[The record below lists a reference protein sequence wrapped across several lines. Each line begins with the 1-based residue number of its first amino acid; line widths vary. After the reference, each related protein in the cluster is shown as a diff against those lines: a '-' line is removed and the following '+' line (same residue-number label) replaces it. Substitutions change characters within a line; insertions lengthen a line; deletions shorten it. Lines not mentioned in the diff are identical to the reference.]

1 MSMLANPLVG
11 RGDAL
16 AALLDRTRVLR
27 HSHISLVG
35 LGGVGKTRLVAE
47 LLTRQPVERAVW
59 MTLDE
64 QTTTAHFWGW
74 LCDGL
79 ELPDPDDL
87 DLICDTFWQSQTWL
101 IVDDAH
107 HASAF
112 VRVAIMVLLRRYPG
126 RGNAQAFVLVV
137 GREHWLPPPETAPL
151 MLEGLAS
158 ADAQRLCSDM
168 MARYGRISADMVE
181 GGAAAIAEYACNHPS
196 LIWET
201 VTRVVRDQPLPILA
215 WPSDDPLADEL
226 LDAPMGWALA
236 RLSALYGER
245 VLRLVRR
252 VVVFERI
259 DLALLEASEGDEADE
274 MLALLVA
281 WGILTERLSRNGY
294 DLYYAVAPLIRALV
308 NPAPDADALRLAH
321 YRQRAEMRSSLGE
334 DDEADLNAA
343 VYWGILHR
351 RWGEVLRLVH
361 ALLSERNRLYAVRAW
376 LVAVQH
382 EDDGSAAFPARA
394 LALCWATAH
403 LYEHSRYPSPTARRT
418 GLQALRTL
426 IGAPKTV
433 DDTPDALI
441 WLALAEL
448 SLSDGQPV
456 PALEAARH
464 AVSQEAALWTPLQ
477 RARARQAL
485 GMALVWRGTLAD
497 QAEAIAHLESAL
509 MVMPPERE
517 ALVRSLAWAHL
528 RLAGAVTQPDLLNR
542 TLIYGKLALSDPE
555 WVADA
560 SLAWLQ
566 HLHFGMA
573 EVYYRLTRTPAQSVD
588 AAWAML
594 NRALW
599 YAHHAAEF
607 AEQADDRAGQSA
619 AEYLSGL
626 IYREMGDNTSAK
638 LVWGNGLRRMQQYAP
653 PEQVAVYQREV
664 RAARRLLVV
673 RGLLA
678 LPAWLGHWWRTRG
691 IPLPLPRRGKRP

>member
-1 MSMLANPLVG
+1 
-11 RGDAL
+11 
-16 AALLDRTRVLR
+16 
-27 HSHISLVG
+27 
-35 LGGVGKTRLVAE
+35 
-47 LLTRQPVERAVW
+47 
-59 MTLDE
+59 
-64 QTTTAHFWGW
+64 
-74 LCDGL
+74 
-79 ELPDPDDL
+79 
-87 DLICDTFWQSQTWL
+87 
-101 IVDDAH
+101 
-107 HASAF
+107 
-112 VRVAIMVLLRRYPG
+112 
-126 RGNAQAFVLVV
+126 
-137 GREHWLPPPETAPL
+137 
-151 MLEGLAS
+151 
-158 ADAQRLCSDM
+158 
-168 MARYGRISADMVE
+168 
-181 GGAAAIAEYACNHPS
+181 
-196 LIWET
+196 
-201 VTRVVRDQPLPILA
+201 
-215 WPSDDPLADEL
+215 
-226 LDAPMGWALA
+226 
-236 RLSALYGER
+236 
-245 VLRLVRR
+245 
-252 VVVFERI
+252 
-259 DLALLEASEGDEADE
+259 
-274 MLALLVA
+274 
-281 WGILTERLSRNGY
+281 
-294 DLYYAVAPLIRALV
+294 
-308 NPAPDADALRLAH
+308 
-321 YRQRAEMRSSLGE
+321 
-334 DDEADLNAA
+334 
-343 VYWGILHR
+343 
-351 RWGEVLRLVH
+351 
-361 ALLSERNRLYAVRAW
+361 
-376 LVAVQH
+376 
-382 EDDGSAAFPARA
+382 

-426 IGAPKTV
+426 VGAPKTV

-626 IYREMGDNTSAK
+626 IYREMGDNASAK

-678 LPAWLGHWWRTRG
+678 FPAWLGHWWRTRG